1 MKYKAL
7 TTFSGAVNMVAGEVR
22 ELTDKAVID
31 DLLHAGYIAQ
41 VEAKA
46 STKGKAVA
54 KKKTAKK

>member
-46 STKGKAVA
+46 STKAV

>member
-7 TTFSGAVNMVAGEVR
+7 TTFSGAVSMVAGEVR

-46 STKGKAVA
+46 STKGKAV

>member
-7 TTFSGAVNMVAGEVR
+7 TTFSGAVSMVAGEVR

-41 VEAKA
+41 AEAKA
-46 STKGKAVA
+46 SAESKAV
-54 KKKTAKK
+54 KKTAKK

>member
-7 TTFSGAVNMVAGEVR
+7 TTFSGAVSMVAGEVR

-41 VEAKA
+41 AEAKTSA
-46 STKGKAVA
+46 KSKAV
-54 KKKTAKK
+54 KKTAKK